1 MVQNKKIIIGLV
13 GLLAVGKTTFVDFC
27 RNKYNAVSF
36 RFSDSLRGGLALFGL
51 PISRENLQTI
61 STVMRQNFGENILA
75 KAMAKR
81 VSESDAEL
89 IMIDGVRR
97 FTDLENLKNIPGF
110 HLIAIK
116 TDPKIAFKRYI
127 DRNENVGDSKMNYK
141 TFLEK
146 QKAEADRQI
155 PEVMETA
162 EYTLEN
168 NDSFDDFY
176 RKIDAIISQL

>member
-1 MVQNKKIIIGLV
+1 MPPNRKIIIGLV
-13 GLLAVGKTTFVDFC
+13 GLLAVGKTTFVDYC

-36 RFSDSLRGGLALFGL
+36 RFSDSLRGGLALFSL
-51 PISRENLQTI
+51 DISRENLQTI
-61 STVMRQNFGENILA
+61 STIMRQNFGENILA

-81 VSESDAEL
+81 ANESDSEM

-97 FTDLENLKNIPGF
+97 FTDLENLKDIPGF

-116 TDPKIAFKRYI
+116 TDSKLAFERYI
-127 DRNENVGDSKMNYK
+127 DRDENVGDAEMSYE

-155 PEVMETA
+155 PEVMKTA
-162 EYTLEN
+162 EHTIDN
-168 NDSFDDFY
+168 NGSFDDFY
-176 RKIDAIISQL
+176 KKVDELVQKL